1 MKVYLA
7 QQNYHIGNFALNKDK
22 IISAVHQAKQSGA
35 DLIVFSELSVC
46 GYPPR
51 DFLEFEDFILHV
63 EATVKDIAL
72 HSFDIGI
79 ILGAPTRNL
88 QREGKDLFNSGL
100 LLYNGEV
107 QGEVHKT
114 LLPTYDVFDEYRYF
128 EPAFDWNVLTF
139 KGKKIA
145 LTICEDIWN
154 LGDNP
159 LYRICPMDELMK
171 QSPDLMINISASP
184 FDYHHDEDRKD
195 VIRLNVMK
203 YKLPMIYCN
212 TVGSQTEIVFDGGSL
227 VYDRIGNLIHELNY
241 FEEDIFLVDTAILEG
256 SSLSS
261 SSKEKISQHI
271 NVDARKSEDAEGIIS
286 RLTELNSIAQIKAA
300 LVLGIRDY
308 FTKMG
313 FSKAILGSSGGID
326 SAVVLT
332 LAVEALGSENVTA
345 VLMPSAFSSE
355 HSVADAVSLSKK
367 LGTTYHVMPI
377 ESIYDTFLDTL
388 DPLFGGT
395 PFGVAEE
402 NIQSRSRGNILM
414 AIANKFGFVLLN
426 TSNKSELATGY
437 GTLYGDMAGGISV
450 LGDLYKVQIYALA
463 NYINRAGEIIPQHI
477 IDKAPSAEL
486 RPGQKDS
493 DSLPEYDVLDAVLYL
508 YIEQRMGP
516 SEIIAKGFDE
526 LLVRRILKLVNSN
539 EYKRNQFCPIIRV
552 SSKAF
557 GIGRRVP
564 IVAKYLS

>member
-1 MKVYLA
+1 
-7 QQNYHIGNFALNKDK
+7 
-22 IISAVHQAKQSGA
+22 
-35 DLIVFSELSVC
+35 
-46 GYPPR
+46 
-51 DFLEFEDFILHV
+51 
-63 EATVKDIAL
+63 
-72 HSFDIGI
+72 
-79 ILGAPTRNL
+79 
-88 QREGKDLFNSGL
+88 
-100 LLYNGEV
+100 
-107 QGEVHKT
+107 
-114 LLPTYDVFDEYRYF
+114 
-128 EPAFDWNVLTF
+128 
-139 KGKKIA
+139 
-145 LTICEDIWN
+145 
-154 LGDNP
+154 
-159 LYRICPMDELMK
+159 
-171 QSPDLMINISASP
+171 
-184 FDYHHDEDRKD
+184 
-195 VIRLNVMK
+195 
-203 YKLPMIYCN
+203 
-212 TVGSQTEIVFDGGSL
+212 
-227 VYDRIGNLIHELNY
+227 
-241 FEEDIFLVDTAILEG
+241 
-256 SSLSS
+256 
-261 SSKEKISQHI
+261 
-271 NVDARKSEDAEGIIS
+271 
-286 RLTELNSIAQIKAA
+286 
-300 LVLGIRDY
+300 
-308 FTKMG
+308 
-313 FSKAILGSSGGID
+313 
-326 SAVVLT
+326 
-332 LAVEALGSENVTA
+332 
-345 VLMPSAFSSE
+345 
-355 HSVADAVSLSKK
+355 
-367 LGTTYHVMPI
+367 MPI